1 MINNPFI
8 LAGDIPTPYFCDR
21 QQEIKRI
28 LKAIHGGENICL
40 ISTRR
45 MGKSRLVKHCST
57 LPEVAD
63 NYYFFYVDL
72 LHTSSLRD
80 FAFAFGR
87 CVFDALQSQGEKF
100 VRQFLS
106 AVQSLTVT
114 MTVDPLSSMPQFG
127 LSLNPDTQLEYT
139 FESIFRYLENAD
151 KPCIVC
157 FDEFQ
162 QIANYSEKNVEALL
176 RSYIQHMRNA
186 HFIFSGSERHMLTEM
201 FNSSA
206 HPFFNSASYMEL
218 EAIPEDKYVEFVC
231 YWFAQYN
238 KTIDTELTQVI
249 YRLAEGNTY
258 AMQRI
263 SHELFDEVASNET
276 ADRKALTNAVNQIIE
291 AEAPRYARI
300 LSHVPERQQSLLF
313 AIAKEGRV
321 QRILSGA
328 FLRKYHLSSSSA
340 VQNAIKH
347 LIDLDLVTQD
357 DNKQFAVEDVFLRMY
372 LNKISTIESITI

>member
-1 MINNPFI
+1 MVNNPFI
-8 LAGDIPTPYFCDR
+8 LVGDIPAPYFCDR
-21 QQEIKRI
+21 QQEIARLIKG
-28 LKAIHGGENICL
+28 IHGGENICL
-40 ISTRR
+40 VSARR
-45 MGKSRLVKHCST
+45 MGKSRLVKHCSL
-57 LPEVAD
+57 LPEIAD

-87 CVFDALQSQGEKF
+87 CVFNALQSKGEKF

-114 MTVDPLSSMPQFG
+114 MTMDPLSSMPQFG
-127 LSLNPDTQLEYT
+127 LSLNPDAQLEYT

-151 KPCIVC
+151 NPCIVC

-162 QIANYSEKNVEALL
+162 QISKYPEKNVEALL
-176 RSYIQHMRNA
+176 RSHIQHMGNA
-186 HFIFSGSERHMLTEM
+186 HFIFSGSERHMLEEM

-206 HPFFNSASYMEL
+206 HPFYNSASYMGL
-218 EAIPEDKYVEFVC
+218 EAIPEEKYTEFVC
-231 YWFAQYN
+231 YWFEQYN
-238 KTIDTELTQVI
+238 KRIDAELVQVI

-263 SHELFDEVASNET
+263 SHELFDELAANES
-276 ADRKALTNAVNQIIE
+276 ADRQTLTKAVNNIIE
-291 AEAPRYARI
+291 AETSRYARM

-313 AIAKEGRV
+313 AIAKEGRI
-321 QRILSGA
+321 QKIMSGA

-347 LIDLDLVTQD
+347 LLEMDLVTQD
-357 DNKQFAVEDVFLRMY
+357 DNKQFVVEDIFLRMY
-372 LNKISTIESITI
+372 LNRISEK

>member
-1 MINNPFI
+1 MVNNPFI
-8 LAGDIPTPYFCDR
+8 LVGDIPAPYFCDR
-21 QQEIKRI
+21 QQEIARLIKG
-28 LKAIHGGENICL
+28 IHGGENICL
-40 ISTRR
+40 VSARR
-45 MGKSRLVKHCST
+45 MGKSRLVKHCSL
-57 LPEVAD
+57 LPEIAD

-87 CVFDALQSQGEKF
+87 CVFNALQSKGEKF

-114 MTVDPLSSMPQFG
+114 MTMDPLSSMPQFG
-127 LSLNPDTQLEYT
+127 LSLNQDAQLEYT

-162 QIANYSEKNVEALL
+162 QISKYPEKNVEALL
-176 RSYIQHMRNA
+176 RSHIQHMGNA
-186 HFIFSGSERHMLTEM
+186 HFIFSGSERHMLEEM

-206 HPFFNSASYMEL
+206 HPFYNSASYMGL
-218 EAIPEDKYVEFVC
+218 EAIPEEKYTEFVC
-231 YWFAQYN
+231 YWFEQYN
-238 KTIDTELTQVI
+238 KRIDAELVQVI

-263 SHELFDEVASNET
+263 SHELFDELAANES
-276 ADRKALTNAVNQIIE
+276 ADRQTLTKAVNNIIE
-291 AEAPRYARI
+291 AESPRYARM

-313 AIAKEGRV
+313 AIAKEGRI
-321 QRILSGA
+321 QKIMSGA

-347 LIDLDLVTQD
+347 LLEMDLVTQD
-357 DNKQFAVEDVFLRMY
+357 DNKQFVVEDIFLRLY
-372 LNKISTIESITI
+372 LNRISEK

>member
-8 LAGDIPTPYFCDR
+8 LVGDIPAPYFCDR
-21 QQEIKRI
+21 QQEIARL
-28 LKAIHGGENICL
+28 LKGIHGGENICL
-40 ISTRR
+40 VSTRR
-45 MGKSRLVKHCST
+45 MGKSRLVKHCSV
-57 LPEVAD
+57 LPEIMG

-87 CVFDALQSQGEKF
+87 CVFDALQNKGEKF

-114 MTVDPLSSMPQFG
+114 MSVDPLSSMPQFG
-127 LSLNPDTQLEYT
+127 LALNQDAQPEYT

-162 QIANYSEKNVEALL
+162 QISRYPEKNVEALL
-176 RSYIQHMRNA
+176 RSHIQHLSNA
-186 HFIFSGSERHMLTEM
+186 HFIFSGSERHMLEEM

-206 HPFFNSASYMEL
+206 HPFYNSASYMFL
-218 EAIPEDKYVEFVC
+218 EAIPEDKYIEFAC
-231 YWFAQYN
+231 YWYEQYS
-238 KTIDTELTQVI
+238 KHVEPELVQLI

-258 AMQRI
+258 TMQRI
-263 SHELFDEVASNET
+263 NHELFDILAPNEA
-276 ADRKALTNAVNQIIE
+276 ADRQKLAQAVNNVIE
-291 AEAPRYARI
+291 SETPRYARL

-313 AIAKEGRV
+313 AIANEGRV
-321 QRILSGA
+321 QKIMSGA
-328 FLRKYHLSSSSA
+328 FLRKYHLISSSA

-347 LIDLDLVTQD
+347 LLEMDLVTQD
-357 DNKQFAVEDVFLRMY
+357 DQKQYVVDDIFLRMY
-372 LNKISTIESITI
+372 LNRISEK

>member
-1 MINNPFI
+1 MVNNPFI
-8 LAGDIPTPYFCDR
+8 LVGDIPAPYFCDR
-21 QQEIKRI
+21 QQEIARLIKG
-28 LKAIHGGENICL
+28 IHGGENICL
-40 ISTRR
+40 VSARR
-45 MGKSRLVKHCST
+45 MGKSRLVKHCSL
-57 LPEVAD
+57 LPEIAD

-87 CVFDALQSQGEKF
+87 CVFNALQSKGEKF

-114 MTVDPLSSMPQFG
+114 MTMDPLSSMPQFG
-127 LSLNPDTQLEYT
+127 LSLNPDAQLEYT

-162 QIANYSEKNVEALL
+162 QISKYPEKNVEALL
-176 RSYIQHMRNA
+176 RSHIQHMGNA
-186 HFIFSGSERHMLTEM
+186 HFIFSGSERHMLEEM

-206 HPFFNSASYMEL
+206 HPFYNSASYMGL
-218 EAIPEDKYVEFVC
+218 EAIPEEKYTEFVC
-231 YWFAQYN
+231 YWFEQYS
-238 KTIDTELTQVI
+238 KRIDAELVQVI

-263 SHELFDEVASNET
+263 SHELFDELAANES
-276 ADRKALTNAVNQIIE
+276 ADRQTLTKAVNNIIE
-291 AEAPRYARI
+291 AETPRYARM

-313 AIAKEGRV
+313 AIAKEGRI
-321 QRILSGA
+321 QKIMSGA

-347 LIDLDLVTQD
+347 LLEMDLVTQD
-357 DNKQFAVEDVFLRMY
+357 DQKQFVVEDIFLRMY
-372 LNKISTIESITI
+372 LNRISER

>member
-8 LAGDIPTPYFCDR
+8 LVGDIPASYFCDR
-21 QQEIKRI
+21 QQEIARLI
-28 LKAIHGGENICL
+28 KAVHGGENLCL
-40 ISTRR
+40 VSARR
-45 MGKSRLVKHCST
+45 MGKSRLVKHCSM
-57 LPEVAD
+57 LPEIAE

-87 CVFDALQSQGEKF
+87 CVFDTLQSKGEKF

-106 AVQSLTVT
+106 AVQSLSVT

-127 LSLNPDTQLEYT
+127 LSLNQNAQLEYT

-151 KPCIVC
+151 RPCIIC

-162 QIANYSEKNVEALL
+162 QIAKYPEKNVEALL
-176 RSYIQHMRNA
+176 RSHIQHMRNA
-186 HFIFSGSERHMLTEM
+186 HFIFSGSERHMLEEM

-206 HPFFNSASYMEL
+206 HPFYNSASYMGL
-218 EAIPEDKYVEFVC
+218 EAIPEDKYVEFAC
-231 YWFAQYN
+231 YWFEQYN
-238 KTIDTELTQVI
+238 KHVDAELVQLI
-249 YRLAEGNTY
+249 YRIAEGNTY

-263 SHELFDEVASNET
+263 SHELFDELAVNET
-276 ADRKALTNAVNQIIE
+276 ADRQTLAKAVNNIVE
-291 AEAPRYARI
+291 AEIPRYARL
-300 LSHVPERQQSLLF
+300 LSHVPERQQTLLF

-321 QRILSGA
+321 QKIMSGA
-328 FLRKYHLSSSSA
+328 FLTKYHLMSSSA

-347 LIDLDLVTQD
+347 LLEMDLVTQD
-357 DNKQFAVEDVFLRMY
+357 DTKQFVVEDIFLRIY
-372 LNKISTIESITI
+372 LNQISER

>member
-1 MINNPFI
+1 MVNNPFI
-8 LAGDIPTPYFCDR
+8 LVGDIPAPYFCDR
-21 QQEIKRI
+21 QQEIARLIKG
-28 LKAIHGGENICL
+28 IHGGENICL
-40 ISTRR
+40 VSARR
-45 MGKSRLVKHCST
+45 MGKSRLVKHCSL
-57 LPEVAD
+57 LPEIAD

-87 CVFDALQSQGEKF
+87 CVFNALQSKGEKF

-114 MTVDPLSSMPQFG
+114 MTMDPLSSMPQFG
-127 LSLNPDTQLEYT
+127 LSLNPDAQLEYT

-162 QIANYSEKNVEALL
+162 QISKYPEKNVEALL
-176 RSYIQHMRNA
+176 RSHIQHMGNA
-186 HFIFSGSERHMLTEM
+186 HFIFSGSERHMLEEM

-206 HPFFNSASYMEL
+206 HPFYNSASYMGL
-218 EAIPEDKYVEFVC
+218 EAIPEEKYTEFVC
-231 YWFAQYN
+231 YWFEQYN
-238 KTIDTELTQVI
+238 KRIDAELVHVI

-263 SHELFDEVASNET
+263 SHELFDELAANES
-276 ADRKALTNAVNQIIE
+276 ADRQTLTKAVNNIIE
-291 AEAPRYARI
+291 AETPRYARM

-313 AIAKEGRV
+313 AIAKEGRI
-321 QRILSGA
+321 QKIMSGA

-347 LIDLDLVTQD
+347 LLEMDLVTQD
-357 DNKQFAVEDVFLRMY
+357 DQKQFVVEDIFLRMY
-372 LNKISTIESITI
+372 LNRISER